1 MGRRSTYT
9 PALADEIVERIS
21 NGEPLR
27 AICRDD
33 HMPVWS
39 AVYRWIRE
47 NPDFAAAMNVA
58 RDLGADAIAEEAL
71 SIADTPVVG
80 EETEESETG
89 RKVRRGDM
97 LGHRK
102 LQVETRLKL
111 LAKWHPKK
119 YGDRTAMELTG
130 ADGGPVQITDTERA
144 AKIAAILA
152 AAKARRDGDTDDVTD
167 LL

>member
-1 MGRRSTYT
+1 MGRRSIYT
-9 PALADEIVERIS
+9 PELANEIIERIS
-21 NGEPLR
+21 NGEPLK
-27 AICRDD
+27 AICRDE
-33 HMPVWS
+33 HMPTWS
-39 AVYRWIRE
+39 VVYRWIRDI
-47 NPDFAAAMNVA
+47 PDFATEMNIA
-58 RDLGADAIAEEAL
+58 RDMGADAIAEEAL

-130 ADGGPVQITDTERA
+130 ADGGPVRITDTERA

-152 AAKARRDGDTDDVTD
+152 AAKARRDMESDDVAD